1 MKMQKMNRKRNGG
14 FTLVELLV
22 VMAILAMLV
31 GLVGP
36 AVMQQFGGAKSD
48 AAKIQIEEL
57 GSALDLYKLD
67 MGRYPNSGEGLA
79 ALVQKPSG
87 GDKWN
92 GPYLKKGK
100 VPKDPWGNDFQYKAP
115 GDQGRPYEIVSLGG
129 DNAVGGEGENRDR
142 HSWD

>member
-1 MKMQKMNRKRNGG
+1 MEMRVKTNRRNRG

-48 AAKIQIEEL
+48 AAKIQVEEL
-57 GSALDLYKLD
+57 GSALDLFKLD
-67 MGRYPNSGEGLA
+67 MGRYPNSSEGLA
-79 ALVQKPSG
+79 ALVQKPGSA
-87 GDKWN
+87 DKWN

-100 VPKDPWGNDFQYKAP
+100 VPKDPWNNDFQYKFP
-115 GDQGRPYEIVSLGG
+115 GEHGPYDIVSLGG
-129 DNAVGGEGENRDR
+129 DNAAGGEGENKDIN
-142 HSWD
+142 SWD